1 MTDPN
6 WRPAPEAVS
15 ASAIARFACGIS
27 ASTGRSFDGYL
38 DLWTLSTDHP
48 APFWSAVWDFFDIQA
63 DGDRQPALTDEAMPA
78 TRWFPGARL
87 NYTEHALR
95 AATDPL
101 RANQVAITA
110 ITEDGAATRTT
121 WAQLRAHVAALA
133 HWLRAVGVGPG
144 DTVVGYLPNITHTI
158 IAFLATASVGAIWS
172 CCAQDYS
179 AAGAAAKFT
188 QLEPVVLFAADGYRW
203 NGKAYRRGGAVAD
216 LQRAL
221 PTLRATVHVPHLGT
235 SALADKLP
243 HETCCGGVNIEWA
256 EAVAEPAELKA
267 ERVEFNAPLWV
278 LFSSGTTG
286 TPKGIVHSH
295 GGIVLEHYKTSGSAS
310 GPRPKSAIFLV
321 HQHQLDG
328 MERRRIGT
336 TRRGTHRPLR
346 RQPNPSH
353 TKPTLADRVWRADRC
368 SRGEPRLPL
377 LQRQSRPRTSTSM
390 RSARIASTGYEST
403 DPLGR
408 IVGHLARQR
417 LRHNIIDLPVAIAQ
431 KSRPRCVDPESESW
445 NEMTCI
451 PGLRSPGGGCR
462 AWLPDRGLPVTS
474 MLRRK

>member
-1 MTDPN
+1 
-6 WRPAPEAVS
+6 
-15 ASAIARFACGIS
+15 
-27 ASTGRSFDGYL
+27 
-38 DLWTLSTDHP
+38 
-48 APFWSAVWDFFDIQA
+48 
-63 DGDRQPALTDEAMPA
+63 MPA

-221 PTLRATVHVPHLGT
+221 PTRRATVHVPHLGT

-295 GGIVLEHYKTSGSAS
+295 GGIVLEHYKLLGLHLDLGPSQPFFWYTGTNWMVWNVAVSGLLVGAHIVLYDGSPTHPTPNRLWQIGS
-310 GPRPKSAIFLV
+310 GEQTAV
-321 HQHQLDG
+321 
-328 MERRRIGT
+328 
-336 TRRGTHRPLR
+336 
-346 RQPNPSH
+346 
-353 TKPTLADRVWRADRC
+353 
-368 SRGEPRLPL
+368 
-377 LQRQSRPRTSTSM
+377 
-390 RSARIASTGYEST
+390 
-403 DPLGR
+403 LG
-408 IVGHLARQR
+408 V
-417 LRHNIIDLPVAIAQ
+417 
-431 KSRPRCVDPESESW
+431 
-445 NEMTCI
+445 
-451 PGLRSPGGGCR
+451 SPGYLSCS
-462 AWLPDRGLPVTS
+462 AKAGLAPAHQCDLHA
-474 MLRRK
+474 LRVLGMKAPTH